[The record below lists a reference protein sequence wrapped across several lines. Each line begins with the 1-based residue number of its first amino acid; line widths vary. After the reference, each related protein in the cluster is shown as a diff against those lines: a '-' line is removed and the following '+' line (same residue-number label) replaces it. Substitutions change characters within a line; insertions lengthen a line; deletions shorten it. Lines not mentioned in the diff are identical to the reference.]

1 MRTNVFYQLIN
12 FLGIVTAIMPRPSNR
27 EKILTEGLRV
37 VHERGFVGASV
48 RDIAQAASVPLGS
61 FTNHF
66 PSKEAFGL
74 EVLERYY
81 EQDYEFTARSLHDQS
96 LPVRERFEVYFDSV
110 ISYLSSNDMRG
121 GCLVGNFCAEVADQS
136 EVLRLRLAKIFQ
148 DIRDD
153 IQSVLEEGVASGE
166 LRAGL
171 NCKEAAG
178 FIYSSLQGAI
188 LIAKVLRNPIPL
200 ENCRKQILQKILN

>member
-1 MRTNVFYQLIN
+1 MRTNVLKREIFFGTVI
-12 FLGIVTAIMPRPSNR
+12 FTMPRPSNR

-48 RDIAQAASVPLGS
+48 RDIAKAANVPLGS

-81 EQDYEFTARSLHDQS
+81 EQDYEAVARTLHDQS
-96 LPVRERFEVYFDSV
+96 LSVRARFEAYFDGL
-110 ISYLSSNDMRG
+110 ISHLSCNEMRG

-136 EVLRLRLAKIFQ
+136 EVLRQRLGKIFKG
-148 DIRDD
+148 IRDD
-153 IQSVLEEGVASGE
+153 IAGVLEEGVASGE
-166 LRAGL
+166 LRADL
-171 NCKEAAG
+171 NCVEAAG

-188 LIAKVLRNPIPL
+188 LISKVLRLSTPL
-200 ENCRKQILQKILN
+200 ENCRNQIMRNILN